1 MKTETKDTH
10 ELLWEATEAGFAVAG
25 KKGST
30 SSAVYRAMVEKLG
43 IDPNTNSTGRMGH
56 GLGLQLT
63 ELFSNNAT
71 DEQPLTPGVE
81 MTLEPG
87 MLVIGSETLMI
98 VHEEDI
104 VITENGA
111 EWLSDR
117 APKKMVSILDGDVD
131 SAMKVYEMFEESALK
146 RLSVK

>member
-1 MKTETKDTH
+1 MQQ
-10 ELLWEATEAGFAVAG
+10 
-25 KKGST
+25 
-30 SSAVYRAMVEKLG
+30 KLG
-43 IDPNTNSTGRMGH
+43 VDPDSNSTGRLGH

-71 DEQPLTPGVE
+71 DEQLLSPGVV

-87 MLVIGSETLMI
+87 MLIPGSDTLML

-104 VITENGA
+104 VITEDGA

-117 APKKMVSILDGDVD
+117 API
-131 SAMKVYEMFEESALK
+131 
-146 RLSVK
+146 

>member
-1 MKTETKDTH
+1 M
-10 ELLWEATEAGFAVAG
+10 L
-25 KKGST
+25 
-30 SSAVYRAMVEKLG
+30 EKLG
-43 IDPNTNSTGRMGH
+43 IDPATYSTGRMGH

-71 DEQPLTPGVE
+71 DEQPLSPGVV

-87 MLVIGSETLMI
+87 MLIPGSETLMI

-104 VITENGA
+104 VVTEDGA

-117 APKKMVSILDGDVD
+117 ATKSMISILDGDQVGAY
-131 SAMKVYEMFEESALK
+131 SVFSKFEQ
-146 RLSVK
+146 